1 MEAHGHWG
9 SRSLSGIHASDSI
22 EIVRVIIHFE
32 DLLLLSREVLC
43 SGVACHNLVAIWL
56 TIHHSKAH

>member
-1 MEAHGHWG
+1 VEAHGHWR
-9 SRSLSGIHASDSI
+9 SRTLPSIHASDCI

-32 DLLLLSREVLC
+32 DLLLLSCEVLC
-43 SGVACHNLVAIWL
+43 SGVTSHNLVAIWL

>member
-9 SRSLSGIHASDSI
+9 SRTLPGIHASDSI

-32 DLLLLSREVLC
+32 DLLLLSCEVLC
-43 SGVACHNLVAIWL
+43 IGGTSRSLVAIWL
-56 TIHHSKAH
+56 TIHHSEAH